1 MEFVIKRTLR
11 KSATKPTYDMKKE
24 YIGESGYILFALTAI
39 VDLLKTANDWDSIS
53 NTIFEASYIIALVLV
68 TFDVYLGWKKKK
80 NVIDRII
87 LLIVFIALFIFF

>member
-1 MEFVIKRTLR
+1 
-11 KSATKPTYDMKKE
+11 MKKE

-53 NTIFEASYIIALVLV
+53 NTIFEALYVIALVLV
-68 TFDVYLGWKKKK
+68 AFDIYLGWKKKK

>member
-1 MEFVIKRTLR
+1 
-11 KSATKPTYDMKKE
+11 MKKE

-39 VDLLKTANDWDSIS
+39 FDLLKTANDWDSIS

-87 LLIVFIALFIFF
+87 LLIVFIALFFFF

>member
-1 MEFVIKRTLR
+1 MIHMMMEFVIKRTLR

-87 LLIVFIALFIFF
+87 LLIVFI

>member
-1 MEFVIKRTLR
+1 
-11 KSATKPTYDMKKE
+11 MKKE
-24 YIGESGYILFALTAI
+24 YIGESGYILFALTTI

-53 NTIFEASYIIALVLV
+53 NTIFESLYVIALVLV
-68 TFDVYLGWKKKK
+68 AFDIYLGWKKKK